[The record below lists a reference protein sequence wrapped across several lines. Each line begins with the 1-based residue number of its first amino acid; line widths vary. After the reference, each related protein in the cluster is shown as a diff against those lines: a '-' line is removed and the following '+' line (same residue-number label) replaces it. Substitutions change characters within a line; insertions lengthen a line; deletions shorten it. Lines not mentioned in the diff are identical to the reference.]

1 MYMKKLRN
9 NRVALVESRYV
20 RKGTDGNTHGYS
32 ATTTL
37 CRLSAEATSL
47 PTEWA
52 KRLTEDQLRYIEEKL
67 LAPNRRR
74 EAEERAA
81 AEARAK
87 DPRWRLQEAA
97 RLVAEAR
104 LLCQQ
109 RAVDS
114 AVIAAVRAELDA
126 LQPPSKPNPPAPAH
140 SEDPLKTAILA
151 VRAASRLVSDGHYG
165 DAPEAGVRETE
176 VYRLWQELNDAVSE
190 AGTGSLLKS
199 LQRRGWV
206 RRKLRG

>member
-1 MYMKKLRN
+1 MYLKKLRN

-20 RKGTDGNTHGYS
+20 RKGTNGNTHGYS
-32 ATTTL
+32 APMTL

-47 PTEWA
+47 PTDLA
-52 KRLTEDQLRYIEEKL
+52 KRLNEDQLRYLEEKL

-74 EAEERAA
+74 ETEAKAT

-97 RLVAEAR
+97 RLIADAR

-109 RAVDS
+109 KAVDT

-126 LQPPSKPNPPAPAH
+126 LQPPSKPNPPAPART
-140 SEDPLKTAILA
+140 EDPLKTAIQA
-151 VRAASRLVSDGHYG
+151 VRAASRSVAGGHYG
-165 DAPEAGVRETE
+165 DAPKVGVRETV
-176 VYRLWQELNDAVSE
+176 VYRLWQELNEAVTDAG
-190 AGTGSLLKS
+190 AGSLLAS
-199 LQRRGWV
+199 LQDCGWV
-206 RRKLRG
+206 KRKQRG

>member
-1 MYMKKLRN
+1 MYLKKLRN

-52 KRLTEDQLRYIEEKL
+52 KRLTEDQLRYLEEKL

-74 EAEERAA
+74 EAEEKAA

-104 LLCQQ
+104 MLCQQ
-109 RAVDS
+109 KTVDT
-114 AVIAAVRAELDA
+114 AAIAAVRSELDA
-126 LQPPSKPNPPAPAH
+126 LQPPTKPSVPAPTRP
-140 SEDPLKTAILA
+140 EDPLKAAIDA
-151 VRAASRLVSDGHYG
+151 VRAAARAVASDHYG
-165 DAPEAGVRETE
+165 VAPKAGVRETT
-176 VYRLWQELNDAVSE
+176 VYRLWQDLNEAVSG
-190 AGTGSLLKS
+190 AGTSSLLAA
-199 LQRRGWV
+199 LQSRDWV
-206 RRKLRG
+206 KKKQKT